1 MHQTTRRLP
10 GRWLAAALALTLAA
24 TLAACGGAEEPT
36 VADPASQSEAAGN
49 PMDRAFVAEMIPHHE
64 SAVDMAEIALE
75 RGEGE
80 FVKRIA
86 KDIVRT
92 QNEEITTM
100 RRIDRELAE
109 QGVERGRM
117 NMPSHEMGME
127 MDDGAMAELREA
139 DPFDRAF
146 IDEMI
151 PHHQGAIRMAR
162 LELEQGRSAELEQ
175 LAEAIIDAQAREI
188 REMNAEREKRFGAPS
203 PAGGVP
209 AEAEQGAGAEH
220 DGMDTGP

>member
-1 MHQTTRRLP
+1 MQQTTRRLP

-24 TLAACGGAEEPT
+24 ALAACGGAEEPT
-36 VADPASQSEAAGN
+36 AADPASQGEAAGN

-80 FVKRIA
+80 FVKRLA
-86 KDIVRT
+86 RDIVRT
-92 QNEEITTM
+92 QNEEIATM
-100 RRIDRELAE
+100 RRIDRELAG

-117 NMPSHEMGME
+117 SGHGMGME

-139 DPFDRAF
+139 DPFGRAF

-162 LELEQGRSAELEQ
+162 LELEQGQNADLEQ
-175 LAEAIIDAQAREI
+175 LTKAIIDAQAREI
-188 REMNAEREKRFGAPS
+188 REMNAQREKRFGAPS

-209 AEAEQGAGAEH
+209 AEAEQGAGAEEH
-220 DGMDTGP
+220 DGMDMGY